1 MATSEDLT
9 KLTSQLT
16 SIETHAKAVLS
27 WVAEAR
33 KTIAA
38 LAAEATSTPP
48 TGGFTGGY

>member
-1 MATSEDLT
+1 VATNDDL
-9 KLTSQLT
+9 KKQLA

-38 LAAEATSTPP
+38 LDAAPSAHGFN
-48 TGGFTGGY
+48 GGL